1 MFIYDKSKNVSIF
14 TRGKNGT
21 TNFHNHYWMQKD
33 HQSVGS
39 YTDFDD
45 SEWQFANPLPAVED
59 MVRGFAH
66 STVETSEIASN
77 KKKQAMLRTAS
88 NNAIQMMMSKIQS
101 EISVANDN

>member
-1 MFIYDKSKNVSIF
+1 MFIYDKAKNVSIF

-45 SEWQFANPLPAVED
+45 SKWQFANPLPAVED
-59 MVRGFAH
+59 MVRGC
-66 STVETSEIASN
+66 VNSN
-77 KKKQAMLRTAS
+77 L
-88 NNAIQMMMSKIQS
+88 NNHQVLSLIHI
-101 EISVANDN
+101 